1 MFPGHCKS
9 VSVRRVDFPLT
20 EESIRGHLTGGRV
33 YVRTEYLVFNHGSSW
48 AVASVEKDDVNAI
61 LQPVRSVDVLALP
74 EVTTFVDDPDI
85 DVLSA
90 TRMGRLRERAG
101 TECVVVRGRAEH
113 VSFFI
118 REEPARLT
126 VFDVVPPSPSKLIDL
141 VDESLD
147 SHLQDTYLEYTVVES
162 DINDI
167 ASSYRDRPVLFPC
180 RASGL
185 RHEHS
190 LGYLDETPS
199 LSPEEA
205 DGAVLLGCSVSARI
219 FKALYG
225 IEPALANICPADLLS
240 ERGLK
245 GPVLTKCCRVKQGFE
260 LRGDVAIVPWGATVS
275 EVASAL
281 KALVSQMSS

>member
-20 EESIRGHLTGGRV
+20 EDSIRGHLTGGRV
-33 YVRTEYLVFNHGSSW
+33 YVRTEFLVFNSGSSW
-48 AVASVEKDDVNAI
+48 AVVSVEKEKVNAI
-61 LQPVRSVDVLALP
+61 LQPVLSVEVLALP
-74 EVTTFVDDPDI
+74 EDTTFVDDPDI

-90 TRMGRLRERAG
+90 TRMGRLCERAG
-101 TECVVVRGRAEH
+101 TDCVVVRGRAEH

-118 REEPARLT
+118 SEEPARLT
-126 VFDVVPPSPSKLIDL
+126 LFDVVPPSPSKLVDL

-147 SHLQDTYLEYTVVES
+147 SHLQDTYLEYSVVEA

-167 ASSYRDRPVLFPC
+167 ASSYEARPVLFPC

-185 RHEHS
+185 RHEDS
-190 LGYLDETPS
+190 LGYLDETPP
-199 LSPEEA
+199 LSPDEA
-205 DGAVLLGCSVSARI
+205 GRAVLLGCSVSARI

-225 IEPALANICPADLLS
+225 VEPELANICPADLLR
-240 ERGLK
+240 EKGLV

-260 LRGDVAIVPWGATVS
+260 LRGDVAVVPWGATVS
-275 EVASAL
+275 DVASAV